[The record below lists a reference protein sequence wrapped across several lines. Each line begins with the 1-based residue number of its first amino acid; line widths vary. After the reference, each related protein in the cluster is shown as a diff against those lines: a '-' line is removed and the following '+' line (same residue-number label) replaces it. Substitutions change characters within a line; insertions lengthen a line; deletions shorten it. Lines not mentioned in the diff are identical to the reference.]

1 MEILLS
7 TVSSALYLTGCASQ
21 SQEEKPK
28 EPSGNECNSDSFIA
42 QPILPFE
49 IAPADPTVYIEDKS
63 IGLLIKELGNDLSS
77 ELNNDPSNQE
87 EVIEKYSSVIAYKI
101 ASAYCEEGIDAAVDI
116 FERLESSI
124 LNAYFIQVNV
134 FEALVKEYSQIA
146 PCVVVKSAK
155 NRRDPSYYISQLI
168 WNSDL
173 DFKHIASFL
182 ENIFRINKELG
193 VYATY
198 DLLSEALFLKED
210 RKAKIEMFIIFS
222 LIGDP
227 FLSYFAEQ
235 EEFRWK
241 YGNYLCDGIGREKF
255 SKLLMDISEENAYEL
270 IDRLFEKKR
279 FDELTN
285 SLVDILQVERD
296 KGLSLIKK
304 FFNHHELISPGASFF
319 LDEKVIDK
327 LGLSFDETAEIISH
341 IYNCINDYY
350 DYSYYPNE
358 STDKDKHQTL
368 TAIFKMKNKGAEVLK
383 SLLRKFPKEATAL
396 LSYETI
402 EKEAGLRV
410 EVAHIM
416 EDIFN
421 CSDSGQDKEA
431 TDVLASFLLD
441 IYSTN
446 KEKALALIALWEKK
460 FAPEIFDKIMTE
472 VIKRNGSVIKE
483 FVIKGYY
490 EKGSDTILS
499 LIKDFIDIEDIPQLL
514 IDMCREREDG
524 FCSGSIAYRAN
535 EIINVYDD
543 KAKDYIYKTLLT
555 IYPLEAGDII
565 TYGNRKFEEG
575 YIIEIGN
582 KINEDFGWEKA
593 VAFIIS
599 EIYRIDMETGRN
611 AVTRSL
617 LEQYFSSPSVMWNF
631 FKDLLAQ
638 AQKIPADQRTAITYS
653 PGVDLFAANKY
664 YEIIRIP
671 LESGD
676 REEEQKAAQVLS
688 GQILSSYGYME
699 KGLAMLEDT
708 KTIAW
713 AILECY
719 KLNSD
724 GNLFDIVMSELAESK
739 DMEKAWK
746 ILYYLAS
753 QDVATSAMLVGNSFY
768 RFDRAYDGEKFFDFF
783 TTIFDFSLS
792 NGEAEEKDIA
802 QKLLKQL
809 QSEECGLPNG
819 SGYCCSDF
827 SGNLLDR
834 YTR

>member
-116 FERLESSI
+116 FERLDSSL
-124 LNAYFIQVNV
+124 LNAYFVQVNV

-270 IDRLFEKKR
+270 IDGLFEKKR

-304 FFNHHELISPGASFF
+304 FFNHHGLISPRASFF

-327 LGLSFDETAEIISH
+327 LGLSFDETAEII
-341 IYNCINDYY
+341 
-350 DYSYYPNE
+350 
-358 STDKDKHQTL
+358 
-368 TAIFKMKNKGAEVLK
+368 K

-416 EDIFN
+416 EDVFN
-421 CSDSGQDKEA
+421 CSDSRQDKEV
-431 TDVLASFLLD
+431 TDVFASFLLD
-441 IYSTN
+441 IYSIN
-446 KEKALALIALWEKK
+446 KEKTLALIALWGKK

-490 EKGSDTILS
+490 EKGSDIILS

-565 TYGNRKFEEG
+565 TYGNRKLEEG

-753 QDVATSAMLVGNSFY
+753 QDVASSAMLVGNSFY